1 MGIARYTTRTL
12 YSPAMLGPSQ
22 PRHYYYYYYYY
33 YLPICA
39 AAGDASRKKSSSA
52 CGGSGLGA
60 LAGTAGPLPSG
71 LAALPSGLAALPS
84 GLAGSSFARPPRR
97 RRQRAVAAVAP
108 AILGA
113 SCRLLSTALA
123 RTHPQVV
130 TQQQSA
136 HHRSACEL
144 RFMLVEGERVGAFGL
159 YIGSGAGRCEI
170 GCTCGRRLG
179 ADGAEGV
186 GAAKRRTLALGS
198 REVVICKGPV
208 RACKRRGLSG
218 DDSGG
223 PAFRFDRASV

>member
-1 MGIARYTTRTL
+1 
-12 YSPAMLGPSQ
+12 MLGPSQ

-39 AAGDASRKKSSSA
+39 AAGDAARRKSSSA
-52 CGGSGLGA
+52 CGGSGLGT

-71 LAALPSGLAALPS
+71 LA
-84 GLAGSSFARPPRR
+84 GSPFARPPRR

-108 AILGA
+108 AIHGS
-113 SCRLLSTALA
+113 SCRPASTALA
-123 RTHPQVV
+123 RTHAHVV